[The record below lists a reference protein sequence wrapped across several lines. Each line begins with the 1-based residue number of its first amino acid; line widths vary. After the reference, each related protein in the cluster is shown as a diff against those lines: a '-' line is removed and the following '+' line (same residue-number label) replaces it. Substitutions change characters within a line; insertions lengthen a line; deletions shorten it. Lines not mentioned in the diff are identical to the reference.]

1 MFLGDWVEFGAVV
14 TKQQTTSGS
23 QPATRQL
30 RRTRRGVVIGV
41 GVVYRSEAGS
51 PPTLCERRTVL
62 LVAVSLHRVYRVFPA
77 DAAATNAPRS
87 RRRRSATTTATQPG
101 GSVTDEIGKRDLEVL
116 VANEINRRMAINS
129 EFTAYDITQAL
140 RRNDPT
146 VTIAH
151 TNVRRMVH
159 AQMDAIVSGGL
170 YDRETAY
177 FGSEAAVRYV
187 PL

>member
-1 MFLGDWVEFGAVV
+1 MFLGDWVQFNAVV
-14 TKQQTTSGS
+14 TKRQTMSGS

-30 RRTRRGVVIGV
+30 GRTRRGVVIGV
-41 GVVYRSEAGS
+41 GAVYSSAAGS
-51 PPTLCERRTVL
+51 PPTLTARRAVL

-77 DAAATNAPRS
+77 DAAAADAPRS
-87 RRRRSATTTATQPG
+87 RRRRSATATRTSG
-101 GSVTDEIGKRDLEVL
+101 AANHGAGKRDLAVL
-116 VANEINRRMAINS
+116 VASEINRRMAINA

-140 RRNDPT
+140 RRSDPT
-146 VTIAH
+146 MTIAH
-151 TNVRRMVH
+151 MNVRRLVH
-159 AQMDAIVSGGL
+159 KQMDAIVGSGL